1 MPLTGAHLRRLGV
14 RDPERASALL
24 AGLPGP
30 EGAWARGAR
39 RCADPDQMLLL
50 ATRLFE
56 AAPAAVADAAAGA
69 DERLERLCAV
79 LGASAWLGEYLIA
92 RPGALGALWEP
103 ARDARAEV
111 LGAVGAHSVGPVA
124 GRLVAAEGTGADDL
138 RRAYRRVQ
146 LGIAADDLTS
156 EDAPAAVPGVGRRL
170 AELADASLEA
180 ALALARRDAD
190 PGAEVPLA
198 VIAMGKT
205 GAQELNY
212 ISDVDVVYATEA
224 TDCLTEQEAASR
236 AARLASLAA
245 AACSGPGAEAPL
257 WTVDANLRPEGR
269 DGALVRTID
278 SYVAYWRKWAQ
289 TWEFQALLKAR
300 AAAGDTDLGRRFEEA
315 AAPFVWSAATRD
327 GFVDAA
333 RRMRTRVEESVRGA
347 RADQEIKL
355 GRGGLRD
362 VEFTVQ
368 LLQLVHGRTD
378 GALRVRGTTEAI
390 GALARGGYIGRADAA
405 ELCDC
410 YAFLRAVEH
419 RAQLPRMRR
428 THLVPAREAE
438 LRALGR
444 ALDPGRWPGAQGI
457 GEEIA
462 RVRSR
467 VRALHEDVFYRP
479 IVAATAGL
487 SAQDAVLGDEG
498 ARDRLAAIGYAAPAA
513 ALSHIGALTKG
524 TSRRATIQRHL
535 LPVLISWLA
544 DGADPDMG
552 LLNFRALSEQIG
564 DSHWYLAL
572 LRDSG
577 AAASRL
583 MSMLPNSRWIAEAL
597 STRPEAV
604 AWLDDDAELEA
615 RPRGALV
622 KETLALVER
631 HPGAEEAADRV
642 RAVRSRELT
651 RAAAAQLVGG
661 VDPASSAVSDA
672 TDAALLGALRIAERD
687 EEERW
692 GRARA
697 HVLLVAMG
705 RYGGRESSFASD
717 ADVVAVHRA
726 ASGASEEEAAASAL
740 AVVGRVR
747 ELLGAPGP
755 QMGVS
760 VDLGLRPEG
769 RNGPMSRSL
778 GAYADYFCSWSSPW
792 ERQAL
797 LRARPIGS
805 GPLADAY
812 LEVIDPVRYGPAPD
826 GAALREIRL
835 LKARMEAERLP
846 RGADPALHVKL
857 GPGGL
862 ADVEWTIQLLQL
874 RHARDCTA
882 LRATGTRAA
891 IGAAHDAGLLSD
903 EDADTLLGAWE
914 LASRIRAG
922 NALASGRMTGGK
934 LDILGRDARDLA
946 PLARILGYPGG
957 SEGALEERWR
967 QSARRARAVM
977 EHVFWESDS

>member
-30 EGAWARGAR
+30 EGAWARCAR

-56 AAPAAVADAAAGA
+56 AAPAAVAEAADGPG
-69 DERLERLCAV
+69 ERLERLCAV
-79 LGASAWLGEYLIA
+79 LGASAWLGEYLVA

-103 ARDARAEV
+103 VGDARAEV
-111 LGAVGAHSVGPVA
+111 LGAVGARPVGPVA
-124 GRLVAAEGTGADDL
+124 GRLVAAGGAGADDL

-156 EDAPAAVPGVGRRL
+156 ADAPAAVPGVGRRL

-190 PGAEVPLA
+190 PGADVPLA

-224 TDCLTEQEAASR
+224 ADGLTEQEAASR

-269 DGALVRTID
+269 DGALVRTIG
-278 SYVAYWRKWAQ
+278 SYVAYWGKWAQ

-300 AAAGDTDLGRRFEEA
+300 AAAGDADLGRRFEEA
-315 AAPFVWSAATRD
+315 AAPFVWSAATRE

-333 RRMRTRVEESVRGA
+333 RLEESVGAA
-347 RADQEIKL
+347 RAAQEIKL

-457 GEEIA
+457 REEIA

-487 SAQDAVLGDEG
+487 SARDAVLADEG

-622 KETLALVER
+622 KEALALVER

-651 RAAAAQLVGG
+651 RAAAAQLVRG

-672 TDAALLGALRIAERD
+672 TDAALLGALRIAERN

-726 ASGASEEEAAASAL
+726 APGAGEEEAAASAL

-778 GAYADYFCSWSSPW
+778 GAYADYFRSWASPW

-812 LEVIDPVRYGPAPD
+812 LDVIDPVRYGPAPD

-874 RHARDCTA
+874 RHARGCAA
-882 LRATGTRAA
+882 LRVTGTRAA
-891 IGAAHDAGLLSD
+891 IGAARGAGLLSD
-903 EDADTLLGAWE
+903 EDAATLLGAWE

-922 NALASGRMTGGK
+922 NALASGRMTGDK

-946 PLARILGYPGG
+946 PLARILGYPRG

>member
-30 EGAWARGAR
+30 EGAWARCAR

-56 AAPAAVADAAAGA
+56 AAPAAVAEAADGPG
-69 DERLERLCAV
+69 ERLERLCAV
-79 LGASAWLGEYLIA
+79 LGASAWLGEYLVA

-103 ARDARAEV
+103 VGDARAEV
-111 LGAVGAHSVGPVA
+111 LGAVGARPVGPVA
-124 GRLVAAEGTGADDL
+124 GRLVAAGGAGADDL

-156 EDAPAAVPGVGRRL
+156 ADAPAAVPGVGRRL

-190 PGAEVPLA
+190 PGADVPLA

-205 GAQELNY
+205 GA
-212 ISDVDVVYATEA
+212 
-224 TDCLTEQEAASR
+224 
-236 AARLASLAA
+236 
-245 AACSGPGAEAPL
+245 
-257 WTVDANLRPEGR
+257 
-269 DGALVRTID
+269 
-278 SYVAYWRKWAQ
+278 
-289 TWEFQALLKAR
+289 
-300 AAAGDTDLGRRFEEA
+300 
-315 AAPFVWSAATRD
+315 
-327 GFVDAA
+327 
-333 RRMRTRVEESVRGA
+333 
-347 RADQEIKL
+347 QEIKL

-457 GEEIA
+457 SEEIA

-487 SAQDAVLGDEG
+487 SARDAVLADEG

-622 KETLALVER
+622 KEALALVER

-651 RAAAAQLVGG
+651 RAAAAQLVRG

-672 TDAALLGALRIAERD
+672 TDAALLGALRIAERN

-726 ASGASEEEAAASAL
+726 APGAGEEEAAASAL

-778 GAYADYFCSWSSPW
+778 GAYADYFRSWASPW

-812 LEVIDPVRYGPAPD
+812 LDVIDPVRYGPAPD

-874 RHARDCTA
+874 RHARGCAA
-882 LRATGTRAA
+882 LRVTGTRAA
-891 IGAAHDAGLLSD
+891 IGAARGAGLLSD
-903 EDADTLLGAWE
+903 EDAGTLLGAWE

-922 NALASGRMTGGK
+922 NALASGRMTGDK

-946 PLARILGYPGG
+946 PLARILGYPRG